1 MREVDRSP
9 FLTAVGGSVAQVL
22 GFTQVTTPVGG
33 VPASTLLAL
42 APVFTLLVLLAV
54 FKVTAWIAAIGGSI
68 VTVLLAIFAWQ
79 VPAGK
84 ELASYGLGSATGVWS
99 VDWIVF
105 WGVLIYNTLVVTGAF
120 DRFKQWLIVQA
131 TADIRVQTILL
142 AWAFGALLEGL
153 VGFGYPWA
161 VVAPILI
168 AFGVVELEA
177 IRVSAIANNAPVS
190 FGALGAPII
199 GLSKVTNLKLYALAA
214 SVGKIV
220 AILALLPPWVLL
232 YLVSGWRGMRRA
244 WPLAVVGSFAY
255 IAGQFPISQF
265 AGPYLPDITGSLVCF
280 AAILVLLRF
289 WRPAE
294 TLGFGGKPIEE
305 IEPGLADEPVAAERD
320 HAAARERS
328 PERSRTSVAVGG
340 GSRGR
345 ARGDGGGNGMSDEVK
360 DVLEHRDRFG
370 WRDGLKGFVPFLILV
385 AVVVAWTG
393 PWSGI
398 TDYKPFA
405 WAVSATSALTHKAVK
420 VDFSWNPFV
429 AGTSIL
435 ASWLVIC
442 AYLRPKPAELA
453 TAFRTS
459 FRQVWGA
466 LLVGV
471 FIFGLAYAF
480 NYSGMAASM
489 AFGFSKVGTAF
500 IVLSPILGWIAVALS
515 GSNTASNAVFGAFQ
529 ATVAKLLHAPMLLF
543 PSLNSVGAEVG
554 KPVAPQTASV
564 GVSTTRF
571 VRNEG
576 QVIRHNMGWTLIV
589 LVYLIGVGALY
600 YFVLPAAMRP

>member
-1 MREVDRSP
+1 VE
-9 FLTAVGGSVAQVL
+9 FLLA
-22 GFTQVTTPVGG
+22 FTQVKDPVGG
-33 VPASTLLAL
+33 VTGSTLLAL
-42 APVFTLLVLLAV
+42 APVVTLLVLLAV
-54 FKVTAWIAAIGGSI
+54 FRVTAWLAVIGGSI
-68 VTVLLAIFAWQ
+68 VTLLLAIFAWS
-79 VPAGK
+79 VPTGK
-84 ELASYGLGSATGVWS
+84 VFESYGLGSATGVWS

-105 WGVLIYNTLVVTGAF
+105 WGVVIYNTLVVTGAF

-142 AWAFGALLEGL
+142 AWAGGALLEGL

-168 AFGVVELEA
+168 AFGVAELEA

-232 YLVSGWRGMRRA
+232 YLVSGWRGMRKA
-244 WPLAVVGSFAY
+244 WPLALVGSFAY

-265 AGPYLPDITGSLVCF
+265 AGPYLPDIVGSLVCF
-280 AAILVLLRF
+280 AAILILLRF

-305 IEPGLADEPVAAERD
+305 LEPELADQPLAAERAHASVHEHARARSGEPVAVGNGG
-320 HAAARERS
+320 
-328 PERSRTSVAVGG
+328 PSRRGG
-340 GSRGR
+340 GSGG
-345 ARGDGGGNGMSDEVK
+345 GDGDGNEGMSDEVK
-360 DVLEHRDRFG
+360 DVLEHADRFT
-370 WRDGLKGFVPFLILV
+370 WRDGLRGFVPFLILV

-398 TDYKPFA
+398 SDYKPFA
-405 WAVSATSALTHKAVK
+405 WALSATSSITHKAVK

-442 AYLRPKPAELA
+442 AYLRPKPSELA
-453 TAFRTS
+453 RAIRDS
-459 FRQVWGA
+459 FSQIWGA

-480 NYSGMAASM
+480 NYSGMAGSM

-529 ATVAKLLHAPMLLF
+529 ATVGKLLHAPALIF

-564 GVSTTRF
+564 GVSTTKY

-576 QVIRHNMGWTLIV
+576 QVIRHNMPWTLIV